1 MAVSFKQTAAASD
14 TEKPSVRLGELL
26 IASGQ
31 LSSIDLDRALEV
43 QQSMGGR
50 LGQLLIRLGVVS
62 EADVYVALSSQIGLP
77 LHRLEDLPGSR
88 PQLGSLNA
96 AFLLANKV
104 IPLGD
109 ISEGQP
115 LPVFVTSDPLNP
127 ELLNGLRLALSR
139 TPLLHLG
146 LESEIALRYRE
157 WAETDATEEDDSYP
171 VAGTTELLEHLRD
184 LASEAPIIRRV
195 NEILDK
201 AVALRAS
208 DIHIESYEE
217 KSIVRAR
224 VDGDLIAYDEIDSK
238 DIAAV
243 VSRIKIL
250 SQLDIAERRLP
261 QDGRTKLRIRGKELD
276 VRVSTVPTSH
286 GESVV
291 MRLLERS
298 YDMLSL
304 DRLNFRPEVLAVLRQ
319 MLATPHGILLVTG
332 PTGSGKSTTLYAAM
346 RELPGETLK
355 ILTVEDPVEYRL
367 HWLNQ
372 VQVQPQIG
380 LTFASVLRSF
390 LRQDPDV
397 IMIGEMRD
405 GETAGIAVQAALTG
419 HLVLSTLHTNSA
431 VGAVVRLM
439 NMGVEPYLIS
449 ATLVGVLAQRLV
461 RRLCD
466 QCKTPMED
474 EAAAQAAV
482 PLGSAFTQR
491 GILYKPVG
499 CPACRGT
506 GYHGRIAI
514 HELITIDENGKKAI
528 LGKGADLDGRDFHH
542 VGGSLLHD
550 GVAKIQAGLTTVDEV
565 LRTTRQHDD

>member
-1 MAVSFKQTAAASD
+1 MT
-14 TEKPSVRLGELL
+14 TEDHVTDAPRKRLGELL
-26 IASGQ
+26 LAEGK
-31 LSSIDLDRALEV
+31 LSPPDLERALEV
-43 QQSMGGR
+43 QKSVGGR
-50 LGQLLIRLGVVS
+50 IGKLLIQLGLVS
-62 EADVYVALSSQIGLP
+62 EADVYAALSLQTGLQ
-77 LHRLEDLPGSR
+77 LVRLDAFPVTR
-88 PQLGSLNA
+88 PDWGSLNA
-96 AFLLANKV
+96 AFLVAHHVL
-104 IPLGD
+104 PLGD
-109 ISEGQP
+109 VRQDAAT
-115 LPVFVTSDPLNP
+115 PVFVTSEPQDSVVLEGLRMALGRRP
-127 ELLNGLRLALSR
+127 ELR
-139 TPLLHLG
+139 LG
-146 LESEIALRYRE
+146 LESEIAQRHNDWLEADYPSE
-157 WAETDATEEDDSYP
+157 EAAVGGAAGAAEFI
-171 VAGTTELLEHLRD
+171 EHLRD

-195 NEILDK
+195 NEIMDR
-201 AVALRAS
+201 AVSLRAS
-208 DIHIESYEE
+208 DIHIESYED
-217 KSIVRAR
+217 KSLVRAR
-224 VDGDLIAYDEIDSK
+224 VDGDLVVYDEIDQK
-238 DIAAV
+238 DVAAV

-276 VRVSTVPTSH
+276 VRVSTVPTMH

-291 MRLLERS
+291 MRLLERN

-304 DRLNFRPEVLAVLRQ
+304 DRLNFRPEVLAALRR

-346 RELPGETLK
+346 RELPGDALK

-431 VGAVVRLM
+431 AGAVVRLM

-466 QCKTPMED
+466 ACKMPLAP
-474 EAAAQAAV
+474 EAAAKAAALLGQAA
-482 PLGSAFTQR
+482 PQGGPIYAA
-491 GILYKPVG
+491 VG
-499 CPACRGT
+499 CPTCRGT
-506 GYHGRIAI
+506 GYHGRLAI
-514 HELITIDENGKKAI
+514 HELIDINDEGKKAI

-542 VGGSLLHD
+542 VGGNLLRD
-550 GVAKIQAGLTTVDEV
+550 GAAKVMAGLTTVEEV
-565 LRTTRQHDD
+565 LRATRQDD

>member
-1 MAVSFKQTAAASD
+1 MTDQHDVVDRPRK
-14 TEKPSVRLGELL
+14 KLGELL
-26 IASGQ
+26 LAAGK
-31 LSSIDLDRALEV
+31 LSLPDLERALEV
-43 QQSMGGR
+43 QRSVGGR
-50 LGQLLIRLGVVS
+50 IGGLLIRLGLVS
-62 EADVYVALSSQIGLP
+62 EADVYAALSAQIGIP
-77 LHRLEDLPGSR
+77 LVRAEAFPVNR
-88 PQLGSLNA
+88 PDWGPLNA
-96 AFLLANKV
+96 AFLIAHHVL
-104 IPLGD
+104 PLED
-109 ISEGQP
+109 VRPGQAATA
-115 LPVFVTSDPLNP
+115 FVASDPLNP
-127 ELLNGLRLALSR
+127 LIIDGLRIALGYR
-139 TPLLHLG
+139 PEIRLG
-146 LESEIALRYRE
+146 LESEIAQRHNDWLG
-157 WAETDATEEDDSYP
+157 AENPAEEPATSAA
-171 VAGTTELLEHLRD
+171 AGAAEFIEHLRD

-195 NEILDK
+195 NEIVDK
-201 AVALRAS
+201 AVSMRAS
-208 DIHIESYEE
+208 DIHIESYED
-217 KSIVRAR
+217 KSLVRAR
-224 VDGDLIAYDEIDSK
+224 VDGDLVVYDEIDAK
-238 DIAAV
+238 DVAAV
-243 VSRIKIL
+243 VSRIKLL

-276 VRVSTVPTSH
+276 VRVSTVPTMH

-291 MRLLERS
+291 MRLLERNV
-298 YDMLSL
+298 DMLSL
-304 DRLNFRPEVLAVLRQ
+304 DRLNFRPDVLAALRR

-346 RELPGETLK
+346 RELPGDALK

-431 VGAVVRLM
+431 SGAVVRLM

-466 QCKTPMED
+466 VCKTPLAPD
-474 EAAAQAAV
+474 AAAKAAAL
-482 PLGSAFTQR
+482 LGGALPEGAPVFAA
-491 GILYKPVG
+491 VG

-506 GYHGRIAI
+506 GYHGRMAI
-514 HELITIDENGKKAI
+514 HELIVIDEVGKRAI
-528 LGKGADLDGRDFHH
+528 LGKGADLDGRDLRH
-542 VGGSLLHD
+542 VGGTLLHD
-550 GVAKIQAGLTTVDEV
+550 GAAKVLAGLTTVEEV
-565 LRTTRQHDD
+565 LRVTRQDD